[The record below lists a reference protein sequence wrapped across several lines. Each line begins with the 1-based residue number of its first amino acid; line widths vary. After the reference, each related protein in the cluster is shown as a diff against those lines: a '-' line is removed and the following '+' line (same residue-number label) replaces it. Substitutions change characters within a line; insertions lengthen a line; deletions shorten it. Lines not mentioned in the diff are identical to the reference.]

1 MKIKPLESG
10 GNAAGIAALTSGL
23 CVGVSVN
30 AGADAGRIRQHHKFI
45 QRTLNSLL
53 SHHILYA
60 VQSFFCAL
68 PPTLVMRQL

>member
-1 MKIKPLESG
+1 MP
-10 GNAAGIAALTSGL
+10 AGIAALTYGL

-30 AGADAGRIRQHHKFI
+30 AGGDAGRIRHHYKFI
-45 QRTLNSLL
+45 QRALNSRL

-68 PPTLVMRQL
+68 TPTLVMRQL